1 MKPQDKDLLKFHQ
14 INDAKQ
20 QQAALLQQANETL
33 SLLQHSVD
41 LDVSTATV
49 KASLFE
55 WKNLFVLTFCKRLMF
70 SSRNNRWLE

>member
-1 MKPQDKDLLKFHQ
+1 M
-14 INDAKQ
+14 
-20 QQAALLQQANETL
+20 LQQANETL

>member
-41 LDVSTATV
+41 LDVSTATG
-49 KASLFE
+49 KSSLLE
-55 WKNLFVLTFCKRLMF
+55 WKKYWLLLIRVDVLQA
-70 SSRNNRWLE
+70 SDVQ